1 MRIEGPG
8 KRRKYSLPRGLE
20 LAQEGREVGAGAGE
34 GQNMEGWRPGGVRE
48 VENGHS
54 RAKVWDG
61 RCVQGCEEVEGL
73 RSIES

>member
-1 MRIEGPG
+1 MRSGQG
-8 KRRKYSLPRGLE
+8 QGS
-20 LAQEGREVGAGAGE
+20 GRTWR
-34 GQNMEGWRPGGVRE
+34 EGWRPGGVRE

-61 RCVQGCEEVEGL
+61 RCVQGCEEEGL